1 MGDMEPDRIDA
12 LVATAQGGDRDA
24 FASLVVELYPQLAG
38 FLAFHAPTPELMD
51 EIVQATFVTA
61 FEKLGEYELR
71 GSFAGWLKGI
81 ARNLLRRELARRSR
95 LSGTSG
101 SDLAAIEGLLA
112 DAALAE
118 LEENRQDQAE
128 ERDRLLARLRHC
140 FEKLSPRTRLI
151 AERRFIDDLPL
162 NQLAQQ
168 FKQSRASIA
177 KILFVVRRDLRSC
190 AQSAEPA

>member
-1 MGDMEPDRIDA
+1 MTDMDPERIDVV
-12 LVATAQGGDRDA
+12 VAAAQAGDRDA
-24 FASLVVELYPQLAG
+24 FANLVVELYPQIAG

-95 LSGTSG
+95 LNAISG
-101 SDLAAIEGLLA
+101 SDLAAIEGMLA
-112 DAALAE
+112 DAAQVE
-118 LEENRQDQAE
+118 LEQNQHDDAE
-128 ERDRLLARLRHC
+128 ARDRLLARLRHC

-151 AERRFIDDLPL
+151 AERRFVDDLPL